1 MANKKLWA
9 IMVAVATS
17 LAYTLSFANG
27 KYILTGN
34 GEQVS
39 FTDAVDCSQ
48 YLHKAKYQGNGKR
61 YRQRRQRISEF
72 NRSRRYDIYTSEALQ
87 YGL

>member
-34 GEQVS
+34 GEQKS
-39 FTDAVDCSQ
+39 FTCAADCSQ
-48 YLHKAKYQGNGKR
+48 YMHRVKNQGRGDH
-61 YRQRRQRISEF
+61 YRSRRRRISEYY
-72 NRSRRYDIYTSEALQ
+72 RSRRYDIYTSEALQ